1 MKDNQ
6 WEPRWD
12 IPASQQYN
20 FKNDLQYGKK
30 GEQITR
36 DFLEAISTGSF
47 EVKTDRYRNGR
58 MVVEMEQNPR
68 DTGWK
73 PSGLNVTLATWW
85 AYVYALDGSLV
96 VVKVE
101 RLRRYVNSLSTKR
114 LKKFAPM
121 SNNPTK
127 GFLLLPEEVM
137 DLLISPLY
145 DTPSAEQ

>member
-1 MKDNQ
+1 MKDN
-6 WEPRWD
+6 RWD
-12 IPASQQYN
+12 IEASQQYN

-58 MVVEMEQNPR
+58 MVVETEQNPR

-85 AYVYALDGSLV
+85 AYIYTLDGSLV
-96 VVKVE
+96 VIKVD
-101 RLRRYVNSLSTKR
+101 RLKRYIATLPEKR

-137 DLLISPLY
+137 DLLINPLY
-145 DTPSAEQ
+145 DAPSAEQ